1 MKLEKVTN
9 KEKNVVELEI
19 SVPSDEF
26 EAAVEKSY
34 RKNVKKL
41 NVPGFRKGKAPRKM
55 VERMYGAGVFYDDAM
70 EEVYPEAY
78 KAAVEEAKIE
88 PVDRA
93 NVEILEVGENGFRF
107 KATVTVKP
115 EIEIKGYKG
124 LKLTK
129 KSVEVTEAD
138 VAKELADYQ
147 KQQARLIDVDDRA
160 AQNGD
165 TVTIDFEGFVDGK
178 AFDGGKAEGYAL
190 KLGSGSFIP
199 GFEEQ
204 IVGKNIGDEFDV
216 NVTFPEE
223 YTDELKGKAAVFKI
237 KLHEIKVEELPVLDD
252 DFAKDVSEFDTL
264 AEFTEDI
271 KNKIAKRK
279 EEMAEADL
287 DAQISDKLAELVE
300 GEIPE
305 CMYESEID
313 YQMQSFDQRL
323 RSQGLNLDTYAKY
336 MNSTTAQMRDMF
348 RDGAV
353 RDVKDRLALEKIA
366 AEEKVIVEEADINE
380 EYDKLAKAYGAEV
393 DKIKSDYL
401 TDSITKDLVVR
412 KAFEAVKNAA
422 EITEEKAEKKTAK
435 KPAAKKTTAKKADGE
450 TAEKMPAAK
459 KTTAK
464 KADGETA
471 EKKPVAK
478 KTTAKKA
485 DGETA
490 EKKPAAKK
498 TAAKKTTKKSD
509 EE

>member
-19 SVPSDEF
+19 SVPADEF

-178 AFDGGKAEGYAL
+178 AFDGGKAEGYVL
-190 KLGSGSFIP
+190 KVGLDEGGEIIGYQFVNLGKMMDAIKKGMDP
-199 GFEEQ
+199 KEAYE
-204 IVGKNIGDEFDV
+204 KNIGTYGRFAQ
-216 NVTFPEE
+216 
-223 YTDELKGKAAVFKI
+223 AA
-237 KLHEIKVEELPVLDD
+237 
-252 DFAKDVSEFDTL
+252 
-264 AEFTEDI
+264 
-271 KNKIAKRK
+271 
-279 EEMAEADL
+279 
-287 DAQISDKLAELVE
+287 
-300 GEIPE
+300 
-305 CMYESEID
+305 
-313 YQMQSFDQRL
+313 
-323 RSQGLNLDTYAKY
+323 
-336 MNSTTAQMRDMF
+336 
-348 RDGAV
+348 
-353 RDVKDRLALEKIA
+353 
-366 AEEKVIVEEADINE
+366 KVIDPRVE
-380 EYDKLAKAYGAEV
+380 
-393 DKIKSDYL
+393 
-401 TDSITKDLVVR
+401 
-412 KAFEAVKNAA
+412 
-422 EITEEKAEKKTAK
+422 
-435 KPAAKKTTAKKADGE
+435 
-450 TAEKMPAAK
+450 
-459 KTTAK
+459 
-464 KADGETA
+464 
-471 EKKPVAK
+471 
-478 KTTAKKA
+478 
-485 DGETA
+485 
-490 EKKPAAKK
+490 
-498 TAAKKTTKKSD
+498 
-509 EE
+509 